1 MRAGVDSRDRYRA
14 IAVLLLGLFLGSL
27 LLSLFGTM
35 GASIVL
41 PVRRGGVLL
50 VTPVSIFGGGGRA
63 VGFRRDR
70 ICCCWG

>member
-27 LLSLFGTM
+27 LLSLF
-35 GASIVL
+35 ARWVLHLL